1 MINLIKGQKGEYIIL
16 VDHFC
21 VFIYESSK
29 MEFKTDFKF
38 INCDYVY
45 KMKVNFFKKINKIN
59 NNGEI

>member
-38 INCDYVY
+38 TNCVFVY
-45 KMKVNFFKKINKIN
+45 KIKVIPKKK
-59 NNGEI
+59 